1 MDRTAMSL
9 LSTSQSAPTP
19 AGGSNTTTAPSDLA
33 YLSRLV
39 EDLLTAPDV
48 GSARATLIERLGD
61 ATDARAVAIVSVDHA
76 RLRCRLDALIPSAL
90 RSGDEAQLPL
100 RTPPL
105 PGLLALPGPA
115 RLPAGVPIPWL
126 VPAAEGTATLCAP
139 LRRRTTVTGLI
150 FLRLGPSADLVTAER
165 LLATTAHVAALGLD
179 AVRRE
184 DRDEFLAMVRH
195 DIYNPMT
202 VAMFHAEMLAEAL
215 GERGDRANADLA
227 LSVLSCLNAVCDLVS
242 NFFYLEAIDEGAPAI
257 HPETLDLMDLARE
270 IVDTHRPS
278 AATKQLVLELSGQ
291 CPPVQGDR
299 RQLGRVLAN
308 LVGNALKYTPGP
320 GTVDVELSADDHEA
334 RIRVQDSGAGM
345 TPANLARLFQKHA
358 RFHQH
363 LGIPGTGLGLYL
375 AKAIV
380 EAHGGTIEVES
391 APDEGSTFTVRLPRT

>member
-1 MDRTAMSL
+1 MSVPTT
-9 LSTSQSAPTP
+9 STSVRSTGDGRAGASA
-19 AGGSNTTTAPSDLA
+19 ATADLA
-33 YLSRLV
+33 YLGRLV
-39 EDLLTAPDV
+39 EDLLNAPDV
-48 GSARATLIERLGD
+48 ATARTTLIERLGA

-76 RLRCRLDALIPSAL
+76 RLRCRLDALIPETIRSTEDSQVAL
-90 RSGDEAQLPL
+90 RTA
-100 RTPPL
+100 PL
-105 PGLLALPGPA
+105 PSLLALPGPA

-126 VPAAEGTATLCAP
+126 VPAAEGTITLCAP
-139 LRRRTTVTGLI
+139 LRRRSTVTGLI
-150 FLRLGPSADLVTAER
+150 IVRLGPGAAVARAER
-165 LLATTAHVAALGLD
+165 LLATTAHAAALGLD

-202 VAMFHAEMLAEAL
+202 VAMFHAEMLAESL
-215 GERGDRANADLA
+215 GEQGDRVNADLA

-257 HPETLDLMDLARE
+257 HPEELDLMELAQE

-278 AATKQLVLELSGQ
+278 AVTKQLTLGLSGA
-291 CPPVQGDR
+291 CPPIQGDR

-320 GTVDVELSADDHEA
+320 GTVDVSVSADEHEA
-334 RIRVQDSGAGM
+334 RVRVEDSGAGM
-345 TPANLARLFQKHA
+345 TPENLARLFQKHA

-380 EAHGGTIEVES
+380 EAHGGAIEVVS
-391 APDEGSTFTVRLPRT
+391 TPGRGSTFTVRLPRA

>member
-1 MDRTAMSL
+1 MSL
-9 LSTSQSAPTP
+9 PTTSP
-19 AGGSNTTTAPSDLA
+19 AARAASDGRAGASPAPSDLV
-33 YLSRLV
+33 YLGTLV
-39 EDLLTAPDV
+39 QDLLIAPDV
-48 GSARATLIERLGD
+48 ATARTTLIERLAA
-61 ATDARAVAIVSVDHA
+61 ATDARAVAMISVDHA
-76 RLRCRLDALIPSAL
+76 RLRCRLDALIPEAL
-90 RSGDEAQLPL
+90 RSDHDAQVPL

-105 PGLLALPGPA
+105 PNLLALPGPA
-115 RLPAGVPIPWL
+115 RLPAGVAIPWL
-126 VPAAEGTATLCAP
+126 VPAVEGTITLCAP
-139 LRRRTTVTGLI
+139 LRRRSTVTGLI
-150 FLRLGPSADLVTAER
+150 ILRLGPGAAVASAER

-202 VAMFHAEMLAEAL
+202 VAMFHAEMLAETL
-215 GERGDRANADLA
+215 DERGDRASADLA

-257 HPETLDLMDLARE
+257 HPEELDLGELAQE

-278 AATKQLVLELSGQ
+278 ATSKQLDLALTGS
-291 CPPVQGDR
+291 CPPIQGDR

-320 GTVDVELSADDHEA
+320 GTVEVELSATPTEA

-345 TPANLARLFQKHA
+345 TPENLARLFQKHA

-375 AKAIV
+375 SKEIV
-380 EAHGGTIEVES
+380 EAHGGSVDVVS
-391 APDEGSTFTVRLPRT
+391 APGDGSTFTVRLPRA

>member
-1 MDRTAMSL
+1 MSVPTT
-9 LSTSQSAPTP
+9 STSALATGEDRAGASATP
-19 AGGSNTTTAPSDLA
+19 GDLV
-33 YLSRLV
+33 YLGTLV
-39 EDLLTAPDV
+39 GDLLAAPDV
-48 GSARATLIERLGD
+48 ATARTTLIERLGA

-76 RLRCRLDALIPSAL
+76 RLRCRLDARIPDAF
-90 RSGDEAQLPL
+90 RAGEDRQVPL
-100 RTPPL
+100 RTAPL
-105 PGLLALPGPA
+105 PSLLALPGPA
-115 RLPAGVPIPWL
+115 RLPAGVAIPWL
-126 VPAAEGTATLCAP
+126 PVAEGTVTLCAP
-139 LRRRTTVTGLI
+139 LRRRSTVTGLI
-150 FLRLGPSADLVTAER
+150 ILRLGAAAAVASAER
-165 LLATTAHVAALGLD
+165 LLATTAHAAALGLD

-202 VAMFHAEMLAEAL
+202 VAMFHTEMLAESL
-215 GERGDRANADLA
+215 GERGDRPNADLA

-257 HPETLDLMDLARE
+257 HPEELDLMELAQE

-278 AATKQLVLELSGQ
+278 AASKQLSLGLSGS
-291 CPPVQGDR
+291 CPPIQGDR

-320 GTVDVELSADDHEA
+320 GKVAVTVAADAREA
-334 RIRVQDSGAGM
+334 CVRVQDSGAGM
-345 TPANLARLFQKHA
+345 TPENLARLFQKHA

-380 EAHGGTIEVES
+380 EAHGGTIDVMS
-391 APDEGSTFTVRLPRT
+391 GPGEGSTFTVRLPRG

>member
-1 MDRTAMSL
+1 MILPTTSPLLRATA
-9 LSTSQSAPTP
+9 TDPAQTGEAPT
-19 AGGSNTTTAPSDLA
+19 DLV
-33 YLSRLV
+33 YLGTLV
-39 EDLLTAPDV
+39 GDLITAPDI
-48 GSARATLIERLGD
+48 ARARSTMIERLAV
-61 ATDARAVAIVSVDHA
+61 ATSARAVAIVSVDHA
-76 RLRCRLDALIPSAL
+76 RLRCRLDALTPEPF
-90 RSGDEAQLPL
+90 RSGVAPELPL

-115 RLPAGVPIPWL
+115 ILPTGVEVPWL
-126 VPAAEGTATLCAP
+126 TPPNEGAVTLCAP
-139 LRRRTTVTGLI
+139 LRRRASVTGLI
-150 FLRLGPSADLVTAER
+150 VLRLAPGSDVTRIER
-165 LLATTAHVAALGLD
+165 LLATTAQVAALGFD

-202 VAMFHAEMLAEAL
+202 VAMFHAEMLAESL
-215 GERGDRANADLA
+215 GDQGDRANADLA

-257 HPETLDLMDLARE
+257 HPENLDLMELAQE

-278 AATKQLVLELSGQ
+278 AASRELTLTLSGA
-291 CPPVQGDR
+291 CPPIQGDR

-320 GTVDVELSADDHEA
+320 GSVAVGVSATDDHI

-345 TPANLARLFQKHA
+345 TPENLARLFQKHA
-358 RFHQH
+358 RFHQE

-375 AKAIV
+375 SKAIV
-380 EAHGGTIEVES
+380 EAHGGSIDVTS
-391 APDEGSTFTVRLPRT
+391 APAAGSTFTVTLPRA